1 MAVSDVDLVPTD
13 AMARAAEKGLRL
25 REEYGRGGT
34 EVGVARARDLI
45 NKKSLSPRTVKRM
58 HSYFSR
64 HAVDKKGKGWGK
76 DSAGY
81 IAWLLWGGDPGES
94 WAARK
99 TKEIDKASGST
110 SEHARFGVSK
120 IDTCPLSVNR
130 YDPDMINMSRTY
142 ELLGFAAKPAV
153 FAIAKDSD
161 SNWKKLIADI
171 NKRVRAV
178 GGYNSDPYI
187 EDGSATMRWIFTRG
201 TIGVDI
207 DDEYGEILCHVY
219 RAEKF
224 FRLKAMDTDLKNVKV
239 FESRYTDAASTMA
252 TISKAVSYVNKFK
265 SRNETKGKK

>member
-25 REEYGRGGT
+25 RDEYGRGGT

-64 HAVDKKGKGWGK
+64 HSVDKKGKGWGK

-99 TKEIDKASGST
+99 VKEIDKASGAT

-130 YDPDMINMSRTY
+130 YDPDMINMSRTH

-153 FAIAKDSD
+153 FSGSSPSTKGGKIVKEVEKKVGEYSIGGRVVKKRGAYIAHVSMWKIYKDD
-161 SNWKKLIADI
+161 NDRTK
-171 NKRVRAV
+171 VQQMMV
-178 GGYNSDPYI
+178 
-187 EDGSATMRWIFTRG
+187 
-201 TIGVDI
+201 
-207 DDEYGEILCHVY
+207 DDETFDDEVDASQWI
-219 RAEKF
+219 
-224 FRLKAMDTDLKNVKV
+224 DQTVK
-239 FESRYTDAASTMA
+239 DC
-252 TISKAVSYVNKFK
+252 ISKAK
-265 SRNETKGKK
+265 RGI